1 MESERIWRVTARPV
15 TRNWWEEHR
24 GLQAA
29 LFGLLLLMLAVAAHA
44 QQPPIT
50 VAQNSFSCAADAG
63 WILDDG
69 ASFIPEA
76 QRPSELPVDA
86 RAVSFSGYDA
96 AEYGVAAVEF
106 YSVVST
112 TDARATMTLFLHEVA
127 ADGAARWYRYSV
139 SPAAEFMPAAAG
151 QQPLPFSAAAPQA
164 GVPLFHLGFYSL
176 WNDAGQAGA
185 TGDVLVLDLGHG
197 EPRTVQHLNCST
209 AQQQPAQTATSCQ
222 WDAARADYTCSDT
235 TALDGGWTRRTSS
248 RRYWL
253 LKDEAAFVHAAGQPR
268 SVAEFAARLARR
280 RFRGDRA
287 SIEGAGDVRLLA
299 TWMPGGDGHRIFLF
313 AARGAG
319 DRMSARF
326 FAASLD
332 GNGEGSTAEI
342 PVRDFS
348 GAGFEPERARWSD
361 DEMPAGDPLQYRVSE
376 LAVAGALRVLQVQ
389 VDEGSGQ
396 GVFWVAVD
404 TSRLYLQAD
413 VLRVSAEVLL
423 PGRGTVLAR
432 DEGALQAQVIPGDA
446 FSAALL
452 ARSDTGDAAISP
464 AHAAPP
470 CAWQLTWNGSWV
482 LTKRDCAAAPQQQI
496 SAVAA
501 N

>member
-1 MESERIWRVTARPV
+1 MESERMWQVTARPV
-15 TRNWWEEHR
+15 TRDWWEEHR

-44 QQPPIT
+44 QQPPISLS
-50 VAQNSFSCAADAG
+50 QNSFSCAADAG

-69 ASFIPEA
+69 ASFIPEP
-76 QRPSELPVDA
+76 QRPPELPVDA
-86 RAVSFSGYDA
+86 RPVSFSGYDA
-96 AEYGVAAVEF
+96 AQYGFTSLEF

-112 TDARATMTLFLHEVA
+112 ADARATMTLFVHEIA
-127 ADGAARWYRYSV
+127 ADGSGRWYRYSV
-139 SPAAEFMPAAAG
+139 TPAVEFMPAADG
-151 QQPLPFSAAAPQA
+151 RQPLPFSAAAPQP
-164 GVPLFHLGFYSL
+164 GLPLFHLGFYSG

-185 TGDVLVLDLGHG
+185 TGDVLVLDFGHG

-209 AQQQPAQTATSCQ
+209 APQQPAQTATSCQ
-222 WDAARADYTCSDT
+222 WDTARADYACSDT
-235 TALDGGWTRRTSS
+235 TALDAGWTRRTSS

-253 LKDEAAFVHAAGQPR
+253 LKDEDAFVRAAGQPR

-280 RFRGDRA
+280 RFRGDHA

-299 TWMPGGDGHRIFLF
+299 AWMPGGDGHRIFLF

-332 GNGEGSTAEI
+332 SDGEGSTAEI

-348 GAGFEPERARWSD
+348 DAGSQPERARWSD
-361 DEMPAGDPLQYRVSE
+361 DETPAGDPLQYRVSE

-396 GVFWVAVD
+396 GVFWIAVD

-413 VLRVSAEVLL
+413 ALRVSSEVLL

-452 ARSDTGDAAISP
+452 ARSGP
-464 AHAAPP
+464 ADPAVSLAQAPQR
-470 CAWQLTWNGSWV
+470 CAWQLAWNGSWI
-482 LTKRDCAAAPQQQI
+482 LTKQDCAVPPQQQI
-496 SAVAA
+496 SAVTA